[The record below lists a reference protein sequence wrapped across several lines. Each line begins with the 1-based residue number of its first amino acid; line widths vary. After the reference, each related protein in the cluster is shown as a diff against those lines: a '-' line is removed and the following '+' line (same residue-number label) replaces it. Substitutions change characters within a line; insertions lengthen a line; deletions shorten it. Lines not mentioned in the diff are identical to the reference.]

1 MLWFNFI
8 LGINFIFLC
17 FKLIII
23 HYRTQKQR
31 KIQMSTKDKSELQ
44 DIYFILIVSAQQ
56 DDLQAFISMMH
67 MLLKID
73 LFKKNVT

>member
-23 HYRTQKQR
+23 LYRTQNQR
-31 KIQMSTKDKSELQ
+31 KIQMSAKDKSELQ

-56 DDLQAFISMMH
+56 DDLQ
-67 MLLKID
+67 LLSP
-73 LFKKNVT
+73 

>member
-56 DDLQAFISMMH
+56 DDLQ
-67 MLLKID
+67 LLSP
-73 LFKKNVT
+73 

>member
-8 LGINFIFLC
+8 LGINFIFPC

-23 HYRTQKQR
+23 LFRTQKQR

-56 DDLQAFISMMH
+56 DDLQ
-67 MLLKID
+67 LLSS
-73 LFKKNVT
+73 

>member
-8 LGINFIFLC
+8 LGINFIFPC

-23 HYRTQKQR
+23 LFRTQKQR

-56 DDLQAFISMMH
+56 DDLQ
-67 MLLKID
+67 LLSP
-73 LFKKNVT
+73 

>member
-1 MLWFNFI
+1 MMWFNFI

-23 HYRTQKQR
+23 LYRTQKQR
-31 KIQMSTKDKSELQ
+31 KIKMSTKDKSELQ

-56 DDLQAFISMMH
+56 DDLQ
-67 MLLKID
+67 LLSP
-73 LFKKNVT
+73 

>member
-23 HYRTQKQR
+23 LYRTQKQR

-56 DDLQAFISMMH
+56 DDLQ
-67 MLLKID
+67 LLSP
-73 LFKKNVT
+73 

>member
-17 FKLIII
+17 FKLIITL
-23 HYRTQKQR
+23 YRTQKQR

-56 DDLQAFISMMH
+56 DDLQ
-67 MLLKID
+67 LLSP
-73 LFKKNVT
+73 

>member
-23 HYRTQKQR
+23 LYRTQKQR

-44 DIYFILIVSAQQ
+44 GIYFILIVSAQQ
-56 DDLQAFISMMH
+56 DDLQ
-67 MLLKID
+67 LLSP
-73 LFKKNVT
+73 

>member
-8 LGINFIFLC
+8 LGINFIFPC

-23 HYRTQKQR
+23 LFRTQKQR

-44 DIYFILIVSAQQ
+44 NIYFILIVSAQQ
-56 DDLQAFISMMH
+56 DDLQ
-67 MLLKID
+67 LLSP
-73 LFKKNVT
+73 

>member
-8 LGINFIFLC
+8 LGINFIFPC

-23 HYRTQKQR
+23 LFRTQKQR

-56 DDLQAFISMMH
+56 DDLQPLSP
-67 MLLKID
+67 
-73 LFKKNVT
+73 

>member
-8 LGINFIFLC
+8 LGINFIFPC

-23 HYRTQKQR
+23 LFCTQKQR

-56 DDLQAFISMMH
+56 DDLQ
-67 MLLKID
+67 LLS
-73 LFKKNVT
+73 L

>member
-23 HYRTQKQR
+23 LYRTQKQR

-44 DIYFILIVSAQQ
+44 NIYFILIVSAQQ
-56 DDLQAFISMMH
+56 DDLQ
-67 MLLKID
+67 LLSP
-73 LFKKNVT
+73 

>member
-23 HYRTQKQR
+23 QYRTQKQR

-56 DDLQAFISMMH
+56 DDLQPLSP
-67 MLLKID
+67 
-73 LFKKNVT
+73 

>member
-23 HYRTQKQR
+23 LYRTQKQR
-31 KIQMSTKDKSELQ
+31 KIKMSTKDKSELQ

-56 DDLQAFISMMH
+56 DDLQ
-67 MLLKID
+67 LLSP
-73 LFKKNVT
+73 

>member
-23 HYRTQKQR
+23 LYRTQKQR

-44 DIYFILIVSAQQ
+44 EHIIILFQ
-56 DDLQAFISMMH
+56 
-67 MLLKID
+67 
-73 LFKKNVT
+73 

>member
-56 DDLQAFISMMH
+56 DDLQAFISVMH

>member
-8 LGINFIFLC
+8 LGINFIFPC

-56 DDLQAFISMMH
+56 DDLQ
-67 MLLKID
+67 LLSP
-73 LFKKNVT
+73 

>member
-17 FKLIII
+17 FKLMII

-56 DDLQAFISMMH
+56 DDLQAFISVMH